1 MKDLTKGNISK
12 VLLQFAI
19 PILIG
24 QIIQLFYGLTDTW
37 VIGRLLGD
45 NALASVASVTPIS
58 DLIVG
63 FLIGI
68 TNGFAVIAAR
78 FYGAKEADNLNK
90 TFAATLTFG
99 TAITLLLTILSV
111 SFLPQILNLINMS
124 KEHQVTGTA
133 YIKVILFGMI
143 ISMLYNVFA
152 STLRAIGDTIAPL
165 IFLIVSAVLNIL
177 LDFLFI
183 GPLNMGVAG
192 ASIATLLAQLV
203 SVILCVFYIKQKYP
217 LLSLSRKSFTFNKQ
231 LITQLLASGLSMGL
245 MSSLVFLG
253 TLILQS
259 SINTFSTNIIV
270 AHYAAR
276 KLTSIFMM
284 PFAILGMTMASYCS
298 QNFGARKFDRIKAG
312 IKQSLTICLIWYV
325 IVLAITYTIV
335 PYLIKGITSSNVSE
349 VIDTA
354 SLYLRIDSLLYFV
367 AATISILRNSLQGI
381 GEYITP
387 IVSSTIELI
396 GKFLAVLFLAPRLQY
411 MGIIIT
417 EPIVWVVMV
426 IPLIIKIKNSQVFK
440 GQSH

>member
-24 QIIQLFYGLTDTW
+24 QIVQLFYGLTDTW

-78 FYGAKEADNLNK
+78 FYGAKEPDKLNK
-90 TFAATLTFG
+90 SFAATLTFG
-99 TAITLLLTILSV
+99 TAITLALTVLSV
-111 SFLPQILNLINMS
+111 TFLPQILNLINMS
-124 KEHQVTGTA
+124 KEHQETGTE
-133 YIKVILFGMI
+133 YIKVILFSMI

-165 IFLIVSAVLNIL
+165 IFLIVSAILNII

-203 SVILCVFYIKQKYP
+203 SVILCVFYIKRKYP
-217 LLSLSRKSFTFNKQ
+217 ILNISIKSFSFNKQ
-231 LITQLLASGLSMGL
+231 LVNQLLASGLSMGL

-284 PFAILGMTMASYCS
+284 PFGILGMTMASYCS

-312 IKQSLTICLIWYV
+312 IKQSLAICLVWYI
-325 IVLAITYTIV
+325 IVLAVTYTIV

-354 SLYLRIDSLLYFV
+354 TLYLRIDSLLYFV
-367 AATISILRNSLQGI
+367 AAAISILRNSLQGI

-440 GQSH
+440 E